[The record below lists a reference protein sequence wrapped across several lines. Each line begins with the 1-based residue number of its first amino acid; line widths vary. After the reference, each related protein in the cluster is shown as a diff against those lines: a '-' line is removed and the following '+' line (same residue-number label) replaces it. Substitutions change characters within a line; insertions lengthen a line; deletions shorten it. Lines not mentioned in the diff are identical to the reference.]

1 MGCVCSKEHIIFHCV
16 LNAQIIL
23 LATAVFDFLV
33 LSEQN
38 IKVAKYSQYSHYCK
52 VENTQ
57 NDNLDFLAMAF
68 AHVLRAIAE
77 FLREHILEHASSAS
91 PIVV

>member
-1 MGCVCSKEHIIFHCV
+1 M
-16 LNAQIIL
+16 LNAQIIF
-23 LATAVFDFLV
+23 LATAFFDFLV

-38 IKVAKYSQYSHYCK
+38 TNVAKYSRYTHYCK

-57 NDNLDFLAMAF
+57 NDNLEFLAKAF
-68 AHVLRAIAE
+68 THVLRAIAE
-77 FLREHILEHASSAS
+77 FLQEHILEHASRTS